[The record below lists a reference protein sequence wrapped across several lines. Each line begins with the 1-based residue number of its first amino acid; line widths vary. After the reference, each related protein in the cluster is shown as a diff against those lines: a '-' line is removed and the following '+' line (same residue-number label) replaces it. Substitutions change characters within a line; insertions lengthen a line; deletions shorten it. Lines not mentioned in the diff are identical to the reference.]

1 MSNHTKS
8 QHIDLLDEDKPISG
22 QKFVCVSFVSPENII
37 REKQQYFFD
46 EFTKQWGLTK
56 SLEKFTEFLSFLSYK
71 YELSHETLQIDLE
84 NFCKEEQEKLFQ
96 NSLTVYDEYKTYIDN
111 NEERLQQ
118 NFDKQ
123 HQFQTSTRGLKIRG
137 SFPSQEEAE
146 LRANIIRE
154 MDPHHDVYVGPVGM
168 WMPFNP
174 DAYKTGRV
182 EYLEN
187 ELNQLMHEKNKN
199 EEAATKEF
207 DARVKEAKRKAIEDN
222 IENAE
227 KSGNKLTQT
236 LDESGNLVNVDNST
250 AFNGLLNN
258 PTESE
263 SVSSIEQTLFESGN
277 IPVSGKDRVYKDYS
291 QGAITES
298 VEE

>member
-1 MSNHTKS
+1 
-8 QHIDLLDEDKPISG
+8 
-22 QKFVCVSFVSPENII
+22 
-37 REKQQYFFD
+37 
-46 EFTKQWGLTK
+46 
-56 SLEKFTEFLSFLSYK
+56 
-71 YELSHETLQIDLE
+71 
-84 NFCKEEQEKLFQ
+84 
-96 NSLTVYDEYKTYIDN
+96 
-111 NEERLQQ
+111 
-118 NFDKQ
+118 
-123 HQFQTSTRGLKIRG
+123 
-137 SFPSQEEAE
+137 
-146 LRANIIRE
+146 